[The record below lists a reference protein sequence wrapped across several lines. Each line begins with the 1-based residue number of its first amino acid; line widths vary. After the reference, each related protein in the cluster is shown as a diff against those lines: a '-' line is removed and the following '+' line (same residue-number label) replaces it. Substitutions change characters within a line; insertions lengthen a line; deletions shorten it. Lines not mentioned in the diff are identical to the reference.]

1 MTRECRVSFHTA
13 VAISITFSAPTSA
26 PGGGLA
32 WSEARISHTE
42 DSVGDPE
49 DRECL
54 TSTFSVEGTVYRQ

>member
-1 MTRECRVSFHTA
+1 M
-13 VAISITFSAPTSA
+13 
-26 PGGGLA
+26 LA
-32 WSEARISHTE
+32 KIDACTE